1 MANITDVDMGNFSV
15 ANIDHFKVRSWPVYW
30 HPSIVV
36 HGGLTEET
44 VYLHLTIY
52 IRFLS
57 KITIGTTVIFVRQK
71 KWP

>member
-15 ANIDHFKVRSWPVYW
+15 ANIDHFKVRTWPVYW

-44 VYLHLTIY
+44 VYFHLTTHIP
-52 IRFLS
+52 S
-57 KITIGTTVIFVRQK
+57 KITIGTTIGK
-71 KWP
+71 KKRP